1 MNVNTRAHGIKNQWA
16 AALILF
22 FGILVSASVLFI
34 SWQELGIELKKSGI
48 EYYEELVKRVKPL

>member
-1 MNVNTRAHGIKNQWA
+1 MNVNTRTHDMKNQFA

-34 SWQELGIELKKSGI
+34 SWQELSIELKKSGI
-48 EYYEELVKRVKPL
+48 EYYKEIVKRVKPV

>member
-1 MNVNTRAHGIKNQWA
+1 MKNQFG

-34 SWQELGIELKKSGI
+34 SWQELSIELKKSGI
-48 EYYEELVKRVKPL
+48 EYYKEIVKRVKPM